1 MTNIPAGYY
10 PDPAGSS
17 QQRWWNGASWGELQ
31 AVTANP
37 YAAAQPYG
45 SVQPYGAVQP
55 YDPSQSYYAAT
66 GLRAPEGTNPTTT
79 QAWLLALWPLLGF
92 INLGITAALGGFS
105 YDYLSS
111 PTSSFDSAT
120 LAANG
125 FNILAWLG
133 FVAVA
138 YSDHSEL
145 KRRGVPKPF
154 PWGWA
159 FINIVYVI
167 GRGVVVHSRTGRGL
181 APLFVFIGAVVLNWI
196 VGFVVGLALSAS
208 IINSVYN

>member
-10 PDPAGSS
+10 PDPAGSP
-17 QQRWWNGASWGELQ
+17 QQRWWNGTSWGELQ
-31 AVTANP
+31 AAPANP
-37 YAAAQPYG
+37 YANA
-45 SVQPYGAVQP
+45 SPYGAVQP
-55 YDPSQSYYAAT
+55 YGAMQPYDATQPYYAST

-79 QAWLLALWPLLGF
+79 QAWMLALWPLLGF
-92 INLGITAALGGFS
+92 INLGITVALGG
-105 YDYLSS
+105 YDYEYLTGS
-111 PTSSFDSAT
+111 TSFNSAT

-138 YSDHSEL
+138 YSDHREL

-159 FINIVYVI
+159 FINLVYI
-167 GRGVVVHSRTGRGL
+167 NGRAVVVYSRTSRGI

-196 VGFVVGLALSAS
+196 VGFVIGLALTAS
-208 IINSVYN
+208 IMNSVYN